1 MPDLTTQITLRLARA
16 EDASLIQTMLEAL
29 AAETGYPGA
38 IKGGETAILAHGFG
52 PRPLFTA
59 HLAMC
64 GGEPAGMAL
73 CFPEY
78 SSWRGLPGV
87 YVQDLYV
94 VPEHRGAG
102 LALALLARAAR
113 GAQYLRLSVAAS
125 NQAGARFYQAAG
137 FAEVSAERIF
147 VLEGEGLKALREKV

>member
-1 MPDLTTQITLRLARA
+1 MTDQVTLRLARA
-16 EDASLIQTMLEAL
+16 EDAGLIQAMLEAL

-64 GGEPAGMAL
+64 DGKAVGMAL

-78 SSWRGLPGV
+78 SSWRGLPGI

-94 VPEHRGAG
+94 APDHRGAG
-102 LALALLARAAR
+102 VALALLARAAR

-125 NQAGARFYQAAG
+125 NEAGARFYEAAG
-137 FAEVSAERIF
+137 FSEASAERIF
-147 VLEGEGLKALREKV
+147 VLEGEGLKALRDKV